1 MPAVTAIQVHD
12 RAVLSNPL
20 QSLDARGF
28 VSDSKH
34 FIAVTESQYF
44 AAIADYDPEIAFQ
57 FDHSTDY

>member
-1 MPAVTAIQVHD
+1 MLTVTAAHAHN
-12 RAVLSNPL
+12 RAVLSNSL

-34 FIAVTESQYF
+34 FITVKQSQFF
-44 AAIADYDPEIAFQ
+44 AAIADYDPEIAVQ